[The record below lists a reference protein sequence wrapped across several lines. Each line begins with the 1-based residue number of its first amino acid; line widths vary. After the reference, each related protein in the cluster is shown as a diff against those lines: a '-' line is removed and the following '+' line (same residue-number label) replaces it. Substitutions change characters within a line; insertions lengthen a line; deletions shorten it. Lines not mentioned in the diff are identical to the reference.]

1 MSKIKLKVVYVPYR
15 RYEESAPNIGHIT
28 ASSFREAIIKMLTRV
43 RMYADKDTI
52 EEYEEELGRQMT
64 QEELVDMLVAE
75 NGDGCDFIVALTN
88 ETTGES
94 YMAATEFGFEEWTI

>member
-1 MSKIKLKVVYVPYR
+1 MNEIKLKVIYVPYR
-15 RYEESAPNIGHIT
+15 RYEDAAPNIGHIT
-28 ASSFREAIIKMLTRV
+28 ASSFREAIVKMLTKV
-43 RMYADKDTI
+43 RMYADKVTI
-52 EEYEEELGRQMT
+52 EEYEKELGRQMT
-64 QEELVDMLVAE
+64 QNELVDMLYAE